1 MQIRLLL
8 TTQGKPLDQ
17 VDSVLKEGVI
27 TVAKPMQIF
36 WVETPEQSKQEMG
49 SLWAARFG
57 TICCS
62 LWQKI
67 LQSFQI
73 CLGVYTAKALVLI
86 WGQGA
91 PGSDTGQW

>member
-36 WVETPEQSKQEMG
+36 
-49 SLWAARFG
+49 
-57 TICCS
+57 
-62 LWQKI
+62 
-67 LQSFQI
+67 
-73 CLGVYTAKALVLI
+73 
-86 WGQGA
+86 
-91 PGSDTGQW
+91 